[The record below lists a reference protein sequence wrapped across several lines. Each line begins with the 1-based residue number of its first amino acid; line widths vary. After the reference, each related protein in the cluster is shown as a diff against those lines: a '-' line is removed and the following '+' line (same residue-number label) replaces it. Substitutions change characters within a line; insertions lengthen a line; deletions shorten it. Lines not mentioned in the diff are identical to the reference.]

1 MKMQLAPTKD
11 PENPRKISNFTG
23 RVKGVHVFVRNFTYI
38 TDFLVVEDVGSTIDN
53 CLSHAVLGNPFVEV
67 SNLTYDPSV
76 SIIRFTNG
84 VDKVAYQ
91 MPHKTGLSQL
101 LTPGIINS
109 GFLPNPPS
117 PTPYVSPTKKE
128 WDTLFQPMFDGYFNP
143 SPSVVSL
150 VLAAAALKSA
160 NPIGTPSSTTIDQ
173 DAPYLIAHLNNDPFF
188 GVLIPEP
195 NSKESF
201 SRDVIP
207 TNVILDELGGVLKN
221 KARLVARGYHQEE
234 GIKFEEYFVP
244 VARLE
249 AIRIFIA
256 YAAHKNMTIYHMGVK
271 TAFLN
276 DILCE
281 EVYVSQPDGRLLC
294 SCRGLK
300 KIQLKA
306 LIGPKSGT
314 EPLRR
319 TLNKKTSQEHKTNH
333 FTDLGKMSQPA
344 NADSSLNILKEEE
357 YDIWDYGDWQSFTLN
372 ILIMMFGRKEGIE
385 ELSYLWLSHGT
396 SEKIHGMDSRMMQ
409 KAVFKTT
416 VCSITISSSEGL
428 EKGYDRFQQ
437 LLSQLEAHGAEV
449 STEDANHKFLRSLP
463 TAWSNLAMTMRTKPD
478 VDTLVLDDLYNN
490 LRVFEQE
497 LTSTSK
503 SSASAQNKLDVST
516 SHNAG
521 SFCSRIAPPRVQM
534 MKRKRDSFYQDQGK
548 KEQNQNCLLTMDDG
562 VVNWGDIPVKGVE
575 EESSISCTL
584 AYHSKNKGFIYHL
597 MNMEDRGIF
606 VVDNCSWHH
615 DGNKDH
621 LGLILK
627 NTKGDSV
634 TLEVERYTT
643 GKHKVRFTEIE
654 CLVMSPDFKMP
665 DVNQILLKVPRQN
678 NMRLGHINF
687 KHLNKLVKEKLD
699 KRSTFN
705 VLEMTIQVLP
715 GPKSDYGTQFKERD
729 MLNSVETMV
738 SMGIT
743 TGRMVQVDSGF
754 GNAANSSKTGE
765 DLTGRRFI

>member
-1 MKMQLAPTKD
+1 MNQDGNKKD
-11 PENPRKISNFTG
+11 QSHHCEL
-23 RVKGVHVFVRNFTYI
+23 Y
-38 TDFLVVEDVGSTIDN
+38 LEYIDN
-53 CLSHAVLGNPFVEV
+53 DVWKV
-67 SNLTYDPSV
+67 
-76 SIIRFTNG
+76 IQNG
-84 VDKVAYQ
+84 
-91 MPHKTGLSQL
+91 
-101 LTPGIINS
+101 
-109 GFLPNPPS
+109 
-117 PTPYVSPTKKE
+117 
-128 WDTLFQPMFDGYFNP
+128 
-143 SPSVVSL
+143 
-150 VLAAAALKSA
+150 
-160 NPIGTPSSTTIDQ
+160 
-173 DAPYLIAHLNNDPFF
+173 
-188 GVLIPEP
+188 
-195 NSKESF
+195 NSKKRISTGK
-201 SRDVIP
+201 D
-207 TNVILDELGGVLKN
+207 GVV
-221 KARLVARGYHQEE
+221 R
-234 GIKFEEYFVP
+234 
-244 VARLE
+244 
-249 AIRIFIA
+249 
-256 YAAHKNMTIYHMGVK
+256 
-271 TAFLN
+271 
-276 DILCE
+276 
-281 EVYVSQPDGRLLC
+281 S
-294 SCRGLK
+294 
-300 KIQLKA
+300 
-306 LIGPKSGT
+306 
-314 EPLRR
+314 
-319 TLNKKTSQEHKTNH
+319 
-333 FTDLGKMSQPA
+333 
-344 NADSSLNILKEEE
+344 
-357 YDIWDYGDWQSFTLN
+357 
-372 ILIMMFGRKEGIE
+372 IE